1 MFSTRT
7 MIALSWKHA
16 TMDQIADYR
25 RCLAWRVRRCQ
36 GDRRWAFDGSPL
48 TAPLCATSEL
58 FANTAYG
65 LNSSP
70 SGRIREIIL
79 ARRPSHR
86 NGTTRSRSVGAMFQ
100 LGDVRGRPL
109 GPDGENEFAPA
120 HVRREANPATHSTRI
135 VREAR
140 RPQQLDTV
148 PGYVIGYF
156 VAKRGS
162 PSVMSNHAALKSTKM
177 RRCRRSPGSLG

>member
-16 TMDQIADYR
+16 TMDQFADNRRGIA
-25 RCLAWRVRRCQ
+25 CRVRRCQ

-86 NGTTRSRSVGAMFQ
+86 NGTTRSSSAGAMFQ
-100 LGDVRGRPL
+100 LGAMFGVGRSGRMEKTSL
-109 GPDGENEFAPA
+109 LSLTSEE
-120 HVRREANPATHSTRI
+120 RRTRPHI
-135 VREAR
+135 
-140 RPQQLDTV
+140 PQ
-148 PGYVIGYF
+148 
-156 VAKRGS
+156 A
-162 PSVMSNHAALKSTKM
+162 
-177 RRCRRSPGSLG
+177 

>member
-1 MFSTRT
+1 
-7 MIALSWKHA
+7 
-16 TMDQIADYR
+16 
-25 RCLAWRVRRCQ
+25 
-36 GDRRWAFDGSPL
+36 
-48 TAPLCATSEL
+48 
-58 FANTAYG
+58 
-65 LNSSP
+65 
-70 SGRIREIIL
+70 
-79 ARRPSHR
+79 
-86 NGTTRSRSVGAMFQ
+86 MFQ